1 MSRSTVT
8 LLNRP
13 EKVNTNTISNTSRVL
28 LGESENKTSRVSIGI
43 GALLRGAVDVRA
55 AFWLAEKR
63 HILRQHK
70 VLVVVERISSQE
82 LGQLAELRMSSRA
95 AQIDHGRADVAHILR
110 ILRLLTLVL

>member
-1 MSRSTVT
+1 MSRSTVA

-28 LGESENKTSRVSIGI
+28 LGESENKTGRVSIGI
-43 GALLRGAVDVRA
+43 GALLCGAVDVRA
-55 AFWLAEKR
+55 AFWLAEER

-70 VLVVVERISSQE
+70 VLVVVERVSSQE
-82 LGQLAELRMSSRA
+82 LGQLTELRMSSRA
-95 AQIDHGRADVAHILR
+95 AQIDHRRADVTHILR